1 MVSLPPELW
10 WRIAALAGEVR
21 AVRCLGRGVA
31 ALRPERTLL
40 HQNWRWMED
49 VGPGDYRD
57 LGEYLRDLV
66 EDLDERVWPAEHSR
80 DRRALY
86 RRQAE
91 RFQPA
96 VYTGRRPPAFLAAER
111 RREHLRRVPRG
122 VHEVYR
128 LSPSVVRR
136 FHRLKRW
143 RALALVF

>member
-21 AVRCLGRGVA
+21 AVRCLERGVA

-40 HQNWRWMED
+40 HRNWWWMED
-49 VGPGDYRD
+49 VCPGDYCD
-57 LGEYLRDLV
+57 LGVYLRDLA
-66 EDLDERVWPAEHSR
+66 EELDERVWPAEHTRSVCQ
-80 DRRALY
+80 RR
-86 RRQAE
+86 AE
-91 RFQPA
+91 RFQNA
-96 VYTGRRPPAFLAAER
+96 VYTGRRPPPFLAAEHQ
-111 RREHLRRVPRG
+111 ENLRRVTRV

-143 RALALVF
+143 RALALVY